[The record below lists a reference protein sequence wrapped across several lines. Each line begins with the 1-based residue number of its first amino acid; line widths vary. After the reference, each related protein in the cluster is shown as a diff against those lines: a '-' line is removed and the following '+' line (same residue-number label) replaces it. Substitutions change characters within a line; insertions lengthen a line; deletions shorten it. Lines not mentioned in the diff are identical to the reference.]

1 MSSAWQSCLHI
12 YVSKIYLLWLEIH
25 VVKKMWEKML
35 HSFLFGQLHCT
46 FPVVIGHPNSLPS
59 GKLSCP
65 SAVCHR
71 LLFYSNLIISLHSTI
86 LIGLSRDSAVWCR
99 YPHETMTILLTHWSC
114 VMSYRSLTTPLQIP
128 KYLRYQIYLIMV
140 IHSQVVKNTNEHI

>member
-1 MSSAWQSCLHI
+1 MTWDTC
-12 YVSKIYLLWLEIH
+12 SKED
-25 VVKKMWEKML
+25 
-35 HSFLFGQLHCT
+35 LFGQLHCT

-114 VMSYRSLTTPLQIP
+114 VMSYRSLTTPSQIP

-140 IHSQVVKNTNEHI
+140 IHSQVVKNTNEHIWNMTGKCTCTCETSHMHITLLCT